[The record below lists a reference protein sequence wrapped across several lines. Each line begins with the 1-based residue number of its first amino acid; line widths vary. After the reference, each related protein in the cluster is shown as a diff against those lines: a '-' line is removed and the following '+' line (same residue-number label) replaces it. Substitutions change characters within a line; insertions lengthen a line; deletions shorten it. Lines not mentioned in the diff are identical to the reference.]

1 MVQPMAQNK
10 RKKKKHSKQLYMV
23 KREKPQALV
32 SASKLLG
39 DYSGSIKMPTDFL
52 NKTCEKRSKT
62 EKVNITITFYIFE
75 IAQVTN
81 FSLK

>member
-39 DYSGSIKMPTDFL
+39 D
-52 NKTCEKRSKT
+52 
-62 EKVNITITFYIFE
+62 
-75 IAQVTN
+75 
-81 FSLK
+81 